1 MTCNEAIVIAAAI
14 VVAAVAMWIW
24 LVWLVPSYA

>member
-1 MTCNEAIVIAAAI
+1 MTRNEAIVIAAAI
-14 VVAAVAMWIW
+14 VIATVAMWIW